1 MPIDGVL
8 SCKLFFEGLV
18 CRDTGNLGHRT
29 KDLILHPLND
39 GRYETKLEKTPGERM
54 KIDVIGK
61 SGIDPCLLLNAFK
74 VNCALSQIGY
84 EVRPGVQFTEFV
96 LNLNREGSW

>member
-1 MPIDGVL
+1 MGCFHVNF
-8 SCKLFFEGLV
+8 FFEGLV

-74 VNCALSQIGY
+74 KSI
-84 EVRPGVQFTEFV
+84 V
-96 LNLNREGSW
+96 L